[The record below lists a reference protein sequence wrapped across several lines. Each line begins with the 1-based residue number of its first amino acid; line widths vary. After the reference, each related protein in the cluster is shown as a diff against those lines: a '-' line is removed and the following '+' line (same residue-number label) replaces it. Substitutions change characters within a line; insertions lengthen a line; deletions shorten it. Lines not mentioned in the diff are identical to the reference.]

1 MTPRLALATGDP
13 DRLVELLLDVL
24 AGAVDVLAGAVE
36 DARADVDANAAALEL
51 EERLAAVEEAAV
63 AALEAVL
70 SHAEA
75 PAEDVLEA
83 ELRRRAKNREDALKV
98 RPAGADD

>member
-13 DRLVELLLDVL
+13 DRLVELLLDV
-24 AGAVDVLAGAVE
+24 
-36 DARADVDANAAALEL
+36 DANAAALEL
-51 EERLAAVEEAAV
+51 EERLAAVEETAV